1 MSGPR
6 QMAIMITGALC
17 CLGLLPLPLAAGE
30 LLRLSSTGF
39 CGVDTPPIATPHG
52 PHPNDSPQCSATNLM
67 LYDGNLPARFLLPDS
82 GQGIPYWIDA
92 DYLPAGVSKTQ
103 AVAAV
108 EAALAAWSD
117 ACSVRYHFEGIQSF
131 GMAASAVPAS
141 QGKLLIQLHDHYQV
155 LGSSDILGIG
165 GQVYAVS
172 TTPSGWTTG
181 VNVLGND
188 FHKVLGGFVVI
199 QDNCDYNQN
208 LTNLA
213 SVLCHE
219 IGHTLG
225 RPIKSIWQKEK
236 RRRC

>member
-1 MSGPR
+1 MSGSR

-117 ACSVRYHFEGIQSF
+117 ACSVRYHFEGI
-131 GMAASAVPAS
+131 
-141 QGKLLIQLHDHYQV
+141 
-155 LGSSDILGIG
+155 
-165 GQVYAVS
+165 
-172 TTPSGWTTG
+172 
-181 VNVLGND
+181 
-188 FHKVLGGFVVI
+188 
-199 QDNCDYNQN
+199 
-208 LTNLA
+208 
-213 SVLCHE
+213 
-219 IGHTLG
+219 
-225 RPIKSIWQKEK
+225 
-236 RRRC
+236 